1 MFCNLTISMTILIL
15 CHLARIFK
23 IFIKTCKVPL
33 GEKIPHKKILPQNRK
48 WQWRYWCIKT
58 FCFSNSALL
67 SFILV
72 DANLTV
78 YILVQ
83 KELKFFATSLLFSV
97 GSEINYHCSNIT
109 SICER
114 DILFFCSDSRD
125 PYLQL

>member
-1 MFCNLTISMTILIL
+1 MEI
-15 CHLARIFK
+15 
-23 IFIKTCKVPL
+23 
-33 GEKIPHKKILPQNRK
+33 
-48 WQWRYWCIKT
+48 WCIKT

-83 KELKFFATSLLFSV
+83 HELKFFATSLLFLV
-97 GSEINYHCSNIT
+97 GSEINSHCSNIT

-114 DILFFCSDSRD
+114 DILFIALTAEIHTKGWFFTVQGN
-125 PYLQL
+125 LTMKAIK